1 MLLQLV
7 GPLLEVRGKNA
18 EPNTVLTYVDDHHV
32 EAHGADDDT
41 DVARVLCSVVMY
53 KIRTLEVMR
62 IAFINLPSRQLL
74 LQGQHNLPTCLPN
87 IPYLPLR

>member
-1 MLLQLV
+1 MVLLFRNGAIIMLLQLV

-32 EAHGADDDT
+32 EAHGTVDDT

-53 KIRTLEVMR
+53 KKVEL
-62 IAFINLPSRQLL
+62 
-74 LQGQHNLPTCLPN
+74 
-87 IPYLPLR
+87 